1 MDKIKIILGLVGT
14 KAMALVAIDGNHLGF
29 SYENLSSSIRSN
41 MKAVFPFC
49 NIQHAWKTLS
59 TTFYAQ
65 MDTFF
70 NFVLYNS
77 EVLRPQNFYNVFT
90 TNLSCQVIT
99 GY

>member
-1 MDKIKIILGLVGT
+1 
-14 KAMALVAIDGNHLGF
+14 MALVAIDGNHLGF
-29 SYENLSSSIRSN
+29 SYENLSSSTRSN

-49 NIQHAWKTLS
+49 NIQNAWKTLS

-70 NFVLYNS
+70 NFFLYNS
-77 EVLRPQNFYNVFT
+77 EVLHVQHFYNAFT
-90 TNLSCQVIT
+90 TNLSCKVIT